1 MFSCTDDPG
10 SSVGQLK
17 LCCVGCVACANTWLH
32 EGAHAQPPQPQP
44 HEPTV
49 KRSLPGPSLQWLNVG
64 IFKAIGH
71 AGVYYGFKLGH
82 TVPWVSGFPF
92 NVVSH
97 PQYVGSVAT
106 VLGGA
111 ALVSPKLPGSLV
123 SAVLSSELQPC
134 LSLMQHGSK
143 VPAAKCRL
151 LPCWVGTQCAR
162 LQAQHGQRAHQRPAS
177 ATIPPCIRP
186 LLPAPTWAGL
196 CRCGRRRRRGWSC
209 WSCTGRCC
217 TWPQPSR
224 RTSVTWTELL

>member
-32 EGAHAQPPQPQP
+32 EGEHAQPPQPQP

-111 ALVSPKLPGSLV
+111 ALVSPKLLGSLG

-134 LSLMQHGSK
+134 LPSMQHGSK
-143 VPAAKCRL
+143 VPVAAVLGGSAVCPL
-151 LPCWVGTQCAR
+151 AVL
-162 LQAQHGQRAHQRPAS
+162 AS
-177 ATIPPCIRP
+177 AASASEARFSDH
-186 LLPAPTWAGL
+186 PAVH
-196 CRCGRRRRRGWSC
+196 
-209 WSCTGRCC
+209 
-217 TWPQPSR
+217 QPSAPCSHAGWPVQVW
-224 RTSVTWTELL
+224 TQAPQGLGLLVLYWTLLYVVTAIQEDKCHVD